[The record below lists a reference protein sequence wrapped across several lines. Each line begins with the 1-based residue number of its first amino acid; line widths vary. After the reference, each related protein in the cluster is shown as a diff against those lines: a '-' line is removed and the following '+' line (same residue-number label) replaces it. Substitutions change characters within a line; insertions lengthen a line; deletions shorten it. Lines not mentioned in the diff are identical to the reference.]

1 MREVVEV
8 IVQYLVD
15 RPEEV
20 VVSDNVRG
28 NTVFVNVRV
37 GRGETGKVIGRGGR
51 IINAIRAVAATAAA
65 RQEMRAVVNIDDK

>member
-20 VVSDNVRG
+20 EVSETTRG
-28 NTVFVNVRV
+28 NTLFVQVRV
-37 GRGETGKVIGRGGR
+37 GRGEMGKVIGRQGR
-51 IINAIRAVAATAAA
+51 IINAIRSVASVAAA
-65 RQEMRAVVNIDDK
+65 RQEMRAVVNVEGD